1 MPQKCIIKFK
11 KKKIGSPPV
20 YKSVE
25 TVLLFTLKLPHPR
38 GDVLN
43 GCGPGERRPESS
55 DSIDASESVR
65 ERVLYSL
72 TGEQMPF
79 VGVGGGLVKVGD
91 WAPDTWD

>member
-1 MPQKCIIKFK
+1 MSEKTGFPL
-11 KKKIGSPPV
+11 P
-20 YKSVE
+20 YRSVE

-38 GDVLN
+38 GDVLY

-72 TGEQMPF
+72 TGEDMPC
-79 VGVGGGLVKVGD
+79 VGVGGGLVKIGD
-91 WAPDTWD
+91 WAPDTRD